1 MLLRGLIKSVLT
13 LTWTAFLLPVQ
24 FLALKFSDP
33 VAGWIPRIYHQG
45 AARIL
50 GLHVSIQGQP
60 LSEPQVLYVANHVSW
75 LDIVALGSV
84 LEAGFIAKSE
94 VASWPGFGLLARL
107 QQSIFIDRRRSQ
119 IRIGTDMVSKHLAT
133 GKRLILFAEGT
144 SNDGVRILPF
154 QSSFFAVAGQGL
166 PSENVPVQPI
176 SITYTRRAGLPLVR
190 SDLPA
195 IAWYGD
201 MFLLP
206 HLWRLFCDGGQIEV
220 ILHFHPQVDHQ
231 KYHSRKA
238 LARYCYDRVNEGVM
252 ESRRQMPPK
261 AGS

>member
-1 MLLRGLIKSVLT
+1 MLRGLVKSVLT
-13 LTWTAFLLPVQ
+13 LTWTVFLLPVQ
-24 FLALKFSDP
+24 FLALKFSVS
-33 VAGWIPRIYHQG
+33 VAAWIARLYHRG

-50 GLHVSIQGQP
+50 GLHVSIKGQP
-60 LSEPQVLYVANHVSW
+60 LFEPQVLYVANHASW
-75 LDIVALGSV
+75 LDIVALGSI

-119 IRIGTDMVSKHLAT
+119 IRIGTELVSKHLAT
-133 GKRLILFAEGT
+133 GRRLILFAEGT
-144 SNDGVRILPF
+144 SNDGVHILPF
-154 QSSFFAVAGQGL
+154 QSSFFAVAEAGSM
-166 PSENVPVQPI
+166 SECVPVQPV
-176 SITYTRRAGLPLVR
+176 SITYTRRAGLPVVR
-190 SDLPA
+190 NDLPG

-206 HLWRLFCDGGQIEV
+206 HLWRFFCDGGRIDV
-220 ILHFHPQVDHQ
+220 TLHFHPQADH
-231 KYHSRKA
+231 KIYHSRKT

-252 ESRRQMPPK
+252 ESRRQMPPE

>member
-1 MLLRGLIKSVLT
+1 MLRGLVKSVLT

-24 FLALKFSDP
+24 FLALKFCDP
-33 VAGWIPRIYHQG
+33 VAGLIPRLYHRG

-50 GLHVSIQGQP
+50 GLHISVQGQP
-60 LSEPQVLYVANHVSW
+60 LIEPRVLYVANHASW

-94 VASWPGFGLLARL
+94 VASWPGFGLLAKL

-119 IRIGTDMVSKHLAT
+119 IQIGTQMVSRHLVT

-154 QSSFFAVAGQGL
+154 QSSFFAVAGQG
-166 PSENVPVQPI
+166 PSSENVPVQPVSI
-176 SITYTRRAGLPLVR
+176 SYTRRAGLPVIR
-190 SDLPA
+190 GDMPA

-206 HLWRLFCDGGQIEV
+206 HLWRMFCEGGRIDV
-220 ILHFHPQVDHQ
+220 TVHFHPQADHQ
-231 KYHSRKA
+231 KFNSRKA
-238 LARYCYDRVNEGVM
+238 LARYCYDKVNDGVM
-252 ESRRQMPPK
+252 ESRRGRSPK